1 MTFSDNIMKPIQYRN
16 VLLKEQSNG
25 LIDVFNSEKYSNR
38 VVYRQKKEYSFK
50 ELLLVGDPKLEQLQM
65 MLIQKADWF
74 VKLWRTANKVYT
86 FPKEYGF
93 EAVRIKRYDAKD
105 GDSFPLHADVMDY
118 ASAKRFLI
126 CMFYLNDD
134 FTGGETVFGS
144 ETKINY
150 TIIPEKG
157 KIVIFTPFWDNP
169 HAGLPLIEG
178 TKYIANVY
186 FHFL

>member
-1 MTFSDNIMKPIQYRN
+1 MIKPVQYRN
-16 VLLKEQSNG
+16 VLLEGQSKE
-25 LIDVFNSEKYSNR
+25 LINVFNSEEYSDR
-38 VVYRQKKEYSFK
+38 IVYRQKKEYSFK

-74 VKLWRTANKVYT
+74 VKLWRTTNKVYT

-105 GDSFPLHADVMDY
+105 DDSFPWHADVMDY
-118 ASAKRFLI
+118 ASARRFLI
-126 CMFYLNDD
+126 CMFYLNNN
-134 FTGGETVFGS
+134 FEGGETVFGS

-150 TIIPEKG
+150 TITPEEG
-157 KIVIFTPFWDNP
+157 TMVMFTPFWDNP